1 MYIHHLG
8 TNVENSMHDTSLFK
22 IMPLQP
28 GEATALGQVLRQA
41 LLSST
46 SGIAILG
53 FRLEGENKGSELMVI
68 PGLREDG
75 QRFIINLKSVVLK
88 GRLRRPHRCKVC
100 IKGPRC
106 IRISDFNL
114 PHGVMAVEPSQHIAT
129 IENAISLEI
138 ELLIGEGQGYKESRT
153 SLGPPDFVSIES
165 RFAPIRR
172 VVFGVVPANVPNS
185 PKLLSYEAL
194 LMLVTTNGS
203 VSAYQELKKCFQKIS
218 AAAQIIRLSFE
229 ESLSSPSNV
238 HEKVI
243 TYNDAKHGD
252 TAIISIGLGK
262 RCENALLGEEILTVG
277 DLLRYKNQRK
287 LLQIKGL
294 GPASLD
300 KIRQVL
306 WDLYHIEIMA

>member
-1 MYIHHLG
+1 
-8 TNVENSMHDTSLFK
+8 MHDTSLFK

-106 IRISDFNL
+106 IRINDFNL

-129 IENAISLEI
+129 IEKVISFEI

-153 SLGPPDFVSIES
+153 PLGPPDFVSIES

-172 VVFGVVPANVPNS
+172 VIFNIIPANVPNFS
-185 PKLLSYEAL
+185 KLLSYEAL

-203 VSAYQELKKCFQKIS
+203 VSAYQELKRCFQKIS
-218 AAAQIIRLSFE
+218 AAAQTIRLSFE